1 MKILFVYYVPS
12 GGVETLARQ
21 RTAALANSGIQFQF
35 LFFSQGAGMQNI
47 KEKTWITNDDTQ
59 ISSILHSERFD
70 AIIVG
75 SDYPFLE
82 RVRKLG
88 YTGKLIYEVQG
99 MGILSTA
106 DSILKYAQP
115 YVNQYADAILLPKTP
130 HLVSL
135 IDKYYPLKKKYSFHN
150 CIDTTNFTYVTEGVS
165 AEPYMLLGWV
175 GRLEEN
181 KNWKE
186 FLKISKRLVTSHPN
200 LRIWIFTDSN
210 LNPPSEV
217 RAFQKMARTLK
228 LQRHITMLSNI
239 PYNQM
244 PTYYTRI
251 GNSGGMLCSTSKYEG
266 FGYAMVE
273 AMCCLC
279 PVLTTDSDGIKS
291 FIFHNSTGKIY
302 RQGDINHAVREATDF
317 IHNAPLKAQ
326 IRQNAQ
332 QYIKQHFTPEI
343 YAANFL
349 QMLRELQLNI

>member
-35 LFFSQGAGMQNI
+35 LFFSEGAGMQNI
-47 KEKTWITNDDTQ
+47 TEKTWITNDDVQ
-59 ISSILHSERFD
+59 IKQIIDTEKFD

-75 SDYPFLE
+75 SDYLFLE

-99 MGILSTA
+99 MGVLETA
-106 DSILKYAQP
+106 DNILNHARP
-115 YVNQYADAILLPKTP
+115 HVNPNADAILLPKTP

-135 IDKYYPLKKKYSFHN
+135 IEKYYPQKKKYSFHN
-150 CIDTTNFTYVTEGVS
+150 CIDTTGFTYVTEGVS
-165 AEPYMLLGWV
+165 TEPYMLLGWV
-175 GRLEEN
+175 GRFEEN
-181 KNWKE
+181 KNWRE
-186 FLKISKRLVTSHPN
+186 FLQLSKELMTNYGN
-200 LRIWIFTDSN
+200 LRIWIFTDAN
-210 LNPPSEV
+210 LNQPSEV
-217 RAFQKMARTLK
+217 KAFQQMARSLNLTK
-228 LQRHITMLSNI
+228 SITIHSNI
-239 PYNQM
+239 PHNQM
-244 PTYYTRI
+244 PNYYTRI

-266 FGYAMVE
+266 FGYALVE

-302 RQGDINHAVREATDF
+302 QQGDIHHAVREATDF

-343 YAANFL
+343 YAANFI
-349 QMLRELQLNI
+349 QMLRELQLRI